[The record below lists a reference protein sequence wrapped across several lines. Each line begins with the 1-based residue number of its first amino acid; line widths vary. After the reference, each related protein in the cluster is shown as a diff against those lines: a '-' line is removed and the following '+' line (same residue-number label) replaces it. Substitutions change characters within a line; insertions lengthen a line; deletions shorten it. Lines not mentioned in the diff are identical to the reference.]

1 MQDIALNVFLVLF
14 CVAIFAG
21 FIDSMAG
28 GGGLI
33 PIPAM
38 MFMGIPPLDTL
49 GTNKLQAQF
58 GSASATLAYARRGH
72 VNLKEQLPMGLMA
85 MAGGMLGALTAAF
98 VPADLLRTIMPF
110 LLIAIAI
117 YFAFKPQLSDVDS
130 HRRITPLVF
139 GFTAAPLIGFYDGV
153 FGPGAGSF
161 YMLAFVALAGFGM
174 LKATAHTKL
183 LNLGSNFGGFVVF
196 AMGGAVLWKLGLA
209 MGFGQF
215 IGAQLGS
222 RFAMKNGAKIIRP
235 LLVLSCLAMATKLL
249 IDASSAWSIA
259 TIWET
264 VFPK

>member
-1 MQDIALNVFLVLF
+1 VQDIALNVFLVLF

-21 FIDSMAG
+21 FIDSIAG

-33 PIPAM
+33 TIPAM
-38 MFMGIPPLDTL
+38 MIMGIPPLDTL

-139 GFTAAPLIGFYDGV
+139 GFTAAPLIGFWHAEGDSPYQASQSGLQFRRVRRLRDGRR
-153 FGPGAGSF
+153 
-161 YMLAFVALAGFGM
+161 
-174 LKATAHTKL
+174 
-183 LNLGSNFGGFVVF
+183 GFVEAWTGNGVRPIHR
-196 AMGGAVLWKLGLA
+196 GADRVAFRHEKRREDHPPA
-209 MGFGQF
+209 S
-215 IGAQLGS
+215 GS
-222 RFAMKNGAKIIRP
+222 VVSGHG
-235 LLVLSCLAMATKLL
+235 
-249 IDASSAWSIA
+249 DEASD
-259 TIWET
+259 
-264 VFPK
+264 